1 MLYTPKITHPSTY
14 THRISAYLSLLQD
27 LAEESQTPTSLQ
39 KQQDIIG
46 KDNELGSMQSE
57 YCRKWICG
65 HRTVFLLVKRES
77 DQMIYVF
84 FQMMFPVSFGDNMT
98 FKNSM
103 FLITCLILLIFI
115 GIFMYLAFPTR

>member
-14 THRISAYLSLLQD
+14 THCISAYLSLLQD

-39 KQQDIIG
+39 KPQDIIG

-65 HRTVFLLVKRES
+65 HWTVSLLVKRES
-77 DQMIYVF
+77 DQMIYNVF
-84 FQMMFPVSFGDNMT
+84 FSSNGLP
-98 FKNSM
+98 
-103 FLITCLILLIFI
+103 CLLW
-115 GIFMYLAFPTR
+115 G